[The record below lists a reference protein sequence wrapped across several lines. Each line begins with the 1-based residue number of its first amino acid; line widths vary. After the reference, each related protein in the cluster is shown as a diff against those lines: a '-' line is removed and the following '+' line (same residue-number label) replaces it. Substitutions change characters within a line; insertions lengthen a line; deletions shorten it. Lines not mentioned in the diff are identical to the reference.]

1 MRRFQVPGQS
11 YQSIRKGKNYRRIVN
26 HQNYNPRIIE
36 YAAWRYRDAGAPE
49 GFFDFLMDKLETP
62 KNVWKEEFERRMDR
76 VDRYFMYTLYSL
88 TSVKA
93 RVEYDH
99 LEKAFRKVL
108 EVIEADISVDQFEN
122 TLARLSR
129 SLVRIVS
136 DNKKRS
142 TPGNPIIPIMS
153 AERTGERSRYSIHLS
168 TIICRRSSRRASC
181 EVSSKPMR
189 TIWSRSFRC
198 VRQKRK

>member
-1 MRRFQVPGQS
+1 MAVP
-11 YQSIRKGKNYRRIVN
+11 
-26 HQNYNPRIIE
+26 
-36 YAAWRYRDAGAPE
+36 DAGAPE

-108 EVIEADISVDQFEN
+108 EVIGADISVDQFEN

-136 DNKKRS
+136 DNKKTVHTREPYY
-142 TPGNPIIPIMS
+142 TYYVRGEDP
-153 AERTGERSRYSIHLS
+153 ERDLGTQSIHQRLFAGGLQGA
-168 TIICRRSSRRASC
+168 RAA
-181 EVSSKPMR
+181 KFLQAMR
-189 TIWSRSFRC
+189 TTWSRSFRC